1 RLVLEAVIRGHPR
14 ILAIIKTGRGK
25 SLFFILLVVSLKE
38 GVTIVI
44 VPLNLLRDDLI
55 DRYK

>member
-1 RLVLEAVIRGHPR
+1 LEAVIGGHPR

-25 SLFFILLVVSLKE
+25 SLFFMLLAVSLKE

-55 DRYK
+55 DRCK